1 MNALPIYQRA
11 VTPTASESN
20 TVRGKALSYQSA
32 QLVSQS
38 FKAVLDSND
47 VSSPSHALQKEERDE
62 DNEGGTIFSTK
73 SSSAG
78 EIAKL
83 VVYRS
88 SEERQRNPER
98 LNLDRRGLEACPL
111 LEKEEHLRLLNYQN
125 NNIKVIS
132 NLENLPQLIF
142 IDFYNNNLRT
152 LEGPLSCVK
161 GLRVLM
167 AGKNKI
173 SLISNLTSL
182 RKLDVLDLHSNE
194 ISDIQGLDMLTELRV
209 LNLAGNKISTMQ
221 NLSHLSSLTEL
232 NLRRNSIEQVSELEA
247 LPALQRV
254 FLSHNFI
261 SSFSHIR
268 CLLNAKNLLE
278 LSLDGN
284 PLSDGDLIGYRCR
297 IIGNMPKL
305 MHLDLKPITAGE
317 RALSLSPAAREEINE
332 NEKMAKIA
340 AIADHVDV
348 KIPETKAMPSS
359 GTTGTLRAGTVGL
372 NPPPN
377 PTPYPAQWGS
387 FTSPLQPH
395 IDTSLNPHS
404 TKAISRSPHIYHDMA
419 LDHQKR
425 FIAAEGKAWRWS
437 WSVTESESLLWLA
450 GVRELT
456 AKDMCA
462 DAVST
467 EISSKASYLTGLVS
481 IALSGN
487 DVSSLLEV
495 SSILVSFH
503 RLEYLTIRDNPICL
517 CQSGATPTP
526 GDRDPLRSCVI
537 NLLPN
542 LKFFNDIV
550 ISAEERIQANL
561 LLRPFSSEDKDIPDS
576 QQNFPINQ
584 IPRVV
589 RKVEMEVPL
598 VETDPPLSPSSNS
611 LQTTEIAGDKC
622 MCQSMY
628 YM

>member
-1 MNALPIYQRA
+1 MEALPIYQRA

-38 FKAVLDSND
+38 FKAVLDSKD
-47 VSSPSHALQKEERDE
+47 VSSPSHASQKEKKDK
-62 DNEGGTIFSTK
+62 DNEDGITFSRK

-78 EIAKL
+78 EIAKI

-98 LNLDRRGLEACPL
+98 LNLDRRNLEACPL
-111 LEKEEHLRLLNYQN
+111 LEQEENLRLLNYQN

-209 LNLAGNKISTMQ
+209 LNLAGNKISMMQ

-284 PLSDGDLIGYRCR
+284 PLSDGDEIGYRSR

-305 MHLDLKPITAGE
+305 KHLDLKPITAGE

-332 NEKMAKIA
+332 NEKLAKIA

-348 KIPETKAMPSS
+348 KIPETKAVSSS
-359 GTTGTLRAGTVGL
+359 GTTGTLGTGIAGL

-377 PTPYPAQWGS
+377 PTPTPYPAQWGS
-387 FTSPLQPH
+387 FTTPLHPH

-404 TKAISRSPHIYHDMA
+404 TKAPSRSPHIYHDMA

-425 FIAAEGKAWRWS
+425 FIAAEGKAWRWP

-481 IALSGN
+481 IALNGN
-487 DVSSLLEV
+487 DNMY
-495 SSILVSFH
+495 I
-503 RLEYLTIRDNPICL
+503 YLYIYTYVFI
-517 CQSGATPTP
+517 
-526 GDRDPLRSCVI
+526 
-537 NLLPN
+537 
-542 LKFFNDIV
+542 
-550 ISAEERIQANL
+550 
-561 LLRPFSSEDKDIPDS
+561 
-576 QQNFPINQ
+576 
-584 IPRVV
+584 
-589 RKVEMEVPL
+589 
-598 VETDPPLSPSSNS
+598 
-611 LQTTEIAGDKC
+611 
-622 MCQSMY
+622 
-628 YM
+628 YMNIYIYIHTCIYIYVYIYI